1 MAARF
6 CSSQSVALDLVKAR
20 QRKDSR
26 LQLFLQV
33 RPPPPTRSRRPD
45 TQPSRAGLAKPG
57 AHQGAPAPALGS
69 PPCPCP
75 LQKHCAQSAQT
86 TAHKRPDEPSA
97 GLARPLVPVPIDTLL
112 PV

>member
-33 RPPPPTRSRRPD
+33 RPPPT
-45 TQPSRAGLAKPG
+45 
-57 AHQGAPAPALGS
+57 PALAAPTLS
-69 PPCPCP
+69 P
-75 LQKHCAQSAQT
+75 AV
-86 TAHKRPDEPSA
+86 
-97 GLARPLVPVPIDTLL
+97 LA
-112 PV
+112 

>member
-33 RPPPPTRSRRPD
+33 RPRSRHPD

-69 PPCPCP
+69 PPCLCP
-75 LQKHCAQSAQT
+75 LQKH
-86 TAHKRPDEPSA
+86 
-97 GLARPLVPVPIDTLL
+97 
-112 PV
+112 